1 MTRSKIRHDQAD
13 DIHKIVFLSG
23 RTALVNIAQMNYI
36 HNCYP
41 RRINRMRNKLRGYK
55 LIGYKQLYSVKGSQ
69 GNSNKSDLSKWRL
82 AYKKKENISRREEWE
97 NWYKLTQLDLE
108 LRSAFLEEGLLT
120 AEELDAYHQVRTAA
134 LIYARNFKGPMP
146 NWEIYTRPRT
156 TIPNS
161 SCNRY

>member
-1 MTRSKIRHDQAD
+1 MARSKIRHDQDD

-36 HNCYP
+36 QKCYP
-41 RRINRMRNKLRGYK
+41 GRIKQMRNNLTEYK
-55 LIGYKQLYSVKGSQ
+55 LIGYVQRYSVKGSQ
-69 GNSNKSDLSKWRL
+69 GNSNKSGVRKWAL

-120 AEELDAYHQVRTAA
+120 AEELDVYHNVRTKA
-134 LIYARNFKGPMP
+134 LIYARNFNGPMP
-146 NWEIYTRPRT
+146 NWETYTRPRK